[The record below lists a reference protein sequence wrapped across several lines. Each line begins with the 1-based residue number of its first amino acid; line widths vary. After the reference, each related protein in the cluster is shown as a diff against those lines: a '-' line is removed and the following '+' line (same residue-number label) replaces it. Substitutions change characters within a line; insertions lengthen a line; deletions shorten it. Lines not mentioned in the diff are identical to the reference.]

1 MNYNISKKEKL
12 GSILAFS
19 LIISPIVASFFSR
32 YVNVTYSGIAVIAG
46 IWLLLLWY
54 IINYRLVIYRKWLLF
69 TIYISIIVLV
79 SFINIQGH
87 VDILALQFFEYGI
100 LGLLISI
107 TAINPKY
114 FFDLCTRSMIFLAV
128 PCFILINNSA
138 TNIYT
143 DDVNMGMTYGI
154 MPLLFAIIAHFYLYK
169 NSSSFIC
176 KISYIITAIITCIL
190 IIRGTR
196 GFTVCLIIMIYLLL
210 SNNDGYNISKRKF
223 ILQIFIVAFM
233 IVVIL
238 NAENI
243 ILLFATTINKLGIQ
257 FNSLEKMVYLISNGN
272 ITNGRTDIY
281 RLAWEG
287 FLDSPILGNG
297 IGVFTD
303 RFGSPYMP
311 FIHNIFLQLLYELG
325 CVLPIP
331 IFLIMINGLWKILF
345 AIIDEDVK
353 CFFLVLFSASV
364 PMLFLSSELWFNRVF
379 WLMCGY
385 YLGALS
391 TRFSNSRD

>member
-1 MNYNISKKEKL
+1 MNYSISKKEKL

-19 LIISPIVASFFSR
+19 LIISPIVASFISR
-32 YVNVTYSGIAVIAG
+32 YVNTAYSGITVIAG

-54 IINYRLVIYRKWLLF
+54 IINYRLVIYRKWFFF
-69 TIYISIIVLV
+69 TIYITLIVLV

-114 FFDLCTRSMIFLAV
+114 FFDLCTRSMVFLAV

-154 MPLLFAIIAHFYLYK
+154 MPLLFAIIAHFYLNK
-169 NSSSFIC
+169 RSCSFIC
-176 KISYIITAIITCIL
+176 KISYILAAIITCIL
-190 IIRGTR
+190 VIRGTR
-196 GFTVCLIIMIYLLL
+196 GFTVCLIFLLYLLMVH
-210 SNNDGYNISKRKF
+210 NDNYKKSKNKLLLETF
-223 ILQIFIVAFM
+223 ILLVMIFAV
-233 IVVIL
+233 L
-238 NAENI
+238 NFENI
-243 ILLFATTINKLGIQ
+243 ILLLASMINKLGIQ

-281 RLAWEG
+281 KIAWEG

-303 RFGSPYMP
+303 RFGGPHMP
-311 FIHNIFLQLLYELG
+311 FIHNIVLQLLYELG

-345 AIIDEDVK
+345 AITDEDAK

-364 PMLFLSSELWFNRVF
+364 PMLLLSSELWFNRVF

-385 YLGALS
+385 YLGGLS
-391 TRFSNSRD
+391 TGFSNSRD